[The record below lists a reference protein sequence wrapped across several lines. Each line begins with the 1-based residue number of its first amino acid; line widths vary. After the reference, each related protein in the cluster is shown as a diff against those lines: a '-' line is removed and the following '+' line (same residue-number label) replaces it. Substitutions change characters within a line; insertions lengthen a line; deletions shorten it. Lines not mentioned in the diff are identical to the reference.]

1 MQNEMT
7 RASATD
13 SPPRASF
20 FTSFLFLFGF
30 WFSWRLSPQGFLTQE
45 LPVHVD
51 AGRKLPCYTRV
62 AGEGTGRAGERNRS
76 VQLRHLFLISECC
89 TEGKKVFSKGWERHR
104 FFFFKS
110 HAHTIR
116 KLNQNLKNRQDSG
129 QVAVNAS
136 RAAAPAPG
144 GLRAWGPGCWR
155 EQPARPRG
163 WRRSGG
169 GGRAGGGA
177 APCELAERR
186 EAGSALVRFP
196 LAPGASSRARLG
208 NPRGNGKQD

>member
-1 MQNEMT
+1 MEAFPT
-7 RASATD
+7 GI
-13 SPPRASF
+13 PHPRAASSRGCR
-20 FTSFLFLFGF
+20 TKAALLHPGC
-30 WFSWRLSPQGFLTQE
+30 RGRDRAGGGAQPLSPAPTSVSHLRMLYRG
-45 LPVHVD
+45 
-51 AGRKLPCYTRV
+51 GRKSL
-62 AGEGTGRAGERNRS
+62 AKGGKGTD
-76 VQLRHLFLISECC
+76 
-89 TEGKKVFSKGWERHR
+89 

-163 WRRSGG
+163 RRRSGG

>member
-1 MQNEMT
+1 MQDESCLVT
-7 RASATD
+7 PGLQGKGPGGRGSATAQSSSD
-13 SPPRASF
+13 ICFSSPNAVQR
-20 FTSFLFLFGF
+20 
-30 WFSWRLSPQGFLTQE
+30 
-45 LPVHVD
+45 
-51 AGRKLPCYTRV
+51 GRKSL
-62 AGEGTGRAGERNRS
+62 AKGGKGTD
-76 VQLRHLFLISECC
+76 
-89 TEGKKVFSKGWERHR
+89 

-163 WRRSGG
+163 RRRSGG